1 MNGRQ
6 RLLNLLSGRTPRH
19 DPAQGLAWNA
29 LVDTTTLSAMPQEV
43 QSETVVDFCRRIQC
57 DSLQLG
63 DFSLPPDLWAGE
75 PFEAQLPDISIQET
89 TEPDGL
95 IVRRTLTP
103 WGELT
108 ATFRHSHPLKYPVA
122 SLAELEILK
131 KIWLSTC
138 YVPADPSWEAR
149 YHQLDAHIGDCGIYT
164 HFLWPSPVQRL
175 LQYDLGMENFY
186 YMLQDFPAQVEELM
200 AIMQQRWLES
210 LEIVCSRTP
219 AEVIISAENTSTTL
233 LSPAL
238 YRRYSLPHLQQFVEV
253 VHRHHKKAVL
263 HMCGWIRQLL
273 PLIRQTGLDGIH
285 ALTPPTIGD
294 TPFEV
299 AMQAFSAPGDASSCP
314 ENDCAVTL
322 MGILDGNVF
331 HSTNTT
337 ARDLSSFLDRLYTPS
352 LRQANFILI
361 VAADGLPTPLWK
373 FEAVQEWMARNG
385 GRL

>member
-1 MNGRQ
+1 
-6 RLLNLLSGRTPRH
+6 
-19 DPAQGLAWNA
+19 
-29 LVDTTTLSAMPQEV
+29 
-43 QSETVVDFCRRIQC
+43 
-57 DSLQLG
+57 
-63 DFSLPPDLWAGE
+63 
-75 PFEAQLPDISIQET
+75 
-89 TEPDGL
+89 
-95 IVRRTLTP
+95 
-103 WGELT
+103 
-108 ATFRHSHPLKYPVA
+108 
-122 SLAELEILK
+122 
-131 KIWLSTC
+131 
-138 YVPADPSWEAR
+138 
-149 YHQLDAHIGDCGIYT
+149 
-164 HFLWPSPVQRL
+164 
-175 LQYDLGMENFY
+175 
-186 YMLQDFPAQVEELM
+186 M

-210 LEIVCSRTP
+210 LEIVCARTP
-219 AEVIISAENTSTTL
+219 VEVIISAENTSTTL

-238 YRRYSLPHLQQFVEV
+238 YRRFSLPHLQQFVEV